1 MYENEDFPD
10 QRVYGASPHASLRLI
25 TCGGGFS
32 EKTGYQGN
40 VVAYAHLTEVR

>member
-1 MYENEDFPD
+1 MCGDGD
-10 QRVYGASPHASLRLI
+10 VAGLRGYGDAAHAWLRLI

-32 EKTGYQGN
+32 KETGYQGN